1 MNTKEKFIKAMN
13 EIPTLN
19 RQDLE
24 FIAKLVSLNPDDISD
39 IQTSD
44 SRYVSA
50 CVRDSICGMLAA
62 YCYDAENQEISY
74 LLNQPDIVM
83 DLIEKSIKDG
93 NISFSAKNLFRN
105 QFYNVWLSNST
116 KLQDILTFQGYYIDK
131 RLADDNEK
139 DLLYIHIFDN
149 IDDVAKIADRTK
161 EILMIATRY
170 KGQIMIGLYT
180 DNPTEAMQKYSRI
193 SRYTNCCSI
202 DIDTNADMFYESH
215 FFYANTGIAWWK

>member
-105 QFYNVWLSNST
+105 QFYNVWLSDST

-149 IDDVAKIADRTK
+149 TDDVAKIADRTK

-215 FFYANTGIAWWK
+215 FFYVNTGIEWWK

>member
-1 MNTKEKFIKAMN
+1 MNTKERFKKAM
-13 EIPTLN
+13 EEVPALH

-24 FIAKLVSLNPDDISD
+24 FIAKLVSLNSNDIND
-39 IQTSD
+39 IQTGD
-44 SRYVSA
+44 NIYVSA

-62 YCYDAENQEISY
+62 YCYNAQSQEIKQ
-74 LLNQPDIVM
+74 LLKNPDMVM

-93 NISFSAKNLFRN
+93 SISFTVKNLFCN
-105 QFYNVWLSNST
+105 NFYNVWLSGST
-116 KLQDILTFQGYYIDK
+116 RLQDILTFQGYYIDK
-131 RLADDNEK
+131 RLSDDKEE

-149 IDDVAKIADRTK
+149 TDNDAKIADRTK
-161 EILMIATRY
+161 EILMIASRF

-180 DNPTEAMQKYSRI
+180 NNPTKAMQKYSRI

-215 FFYANTGIAWWK
+215 FFYVNTGIAWWK

>member
-105 QFYNVWLSNST
+105 QFYNVWLSDST

-149 IDDVAKIADRTK
+149 TDDVAKIADRTK

-215 FFYANTGIAWWK
+215 FFYVNTGIAWWK